1 MTFEKELYSKVYE
14 PWRYYYVQYEE
25 LMAEMKRKLAS
36 QNNQWN
42 NSDEEE
48 FMNLFQ
54 RELSKVYNFIND
66 SMIEINKRIDRMET
80 KLNGLKTLQQQQNN
94 DNSNS
99 SEELKSAYDNISD
112 IVAELLFDINDLSK
126 FHQLNLT
133 ALTTLTEQH
142 DLFTRMN
149 FHITF
154 NDTLLKTWP
163 LDKLQFD
170 VMIVRLSNMQDLCRL
185 YGHPRSK
192 NAYSQGEDQTAFE
205 RATAK
210 YWIHPDNITE
220 VKSIIL
226 MYLPI
231 HVFNQK
237 KAFEQ
242 EDAAVSSVYFDNK
255 NFDLYSE
262 RLERSEGA
270 EAIRFRWYGQAVNDI
285 YIERKTHHA
294 PWLNGTSVKDR
305 VRLKDSLI
313 NPFIQGSYTADD
325 LVLDLK
331 AKGKLK
337 QDTIEQNAFI
347 ARGVQDSFQ
356 HRHLQPM
363 CRVFYNRTAFQLPGD
378 QRLRLSLDTNL
389 TFIRED
395 HMDGKKRRTTGQD
408 GQESW
413 RRLDINTDYP
423 FRQIPQNDIHRFP
436 YAVLETK
443 IQSHLGQEAPPW
455 LTSLLNSHLV
465 HEVPRFSKYIHGASQ
480 LYKKSI
486 PVLPWWVN
494 ELNKDIRR
502 APISNIGLSRS
513 LSFKPLFNGH
523 HRRSLTMNE
532 DPFNQQQHQKSQ
544 PTHLASKSLPYIA
557 IKLSDTSGNDNNSN
571 NHTNEKVYHRN
582 QNVDGGK
589 NDFMT
594 RFWKGT
600 GLQNTKKNIDDWK
613 LPLSSSKKQQQSQP
627 TPRILG
633 QYKKMDPKAFFANE
647 RTFISWL
654 QFCALIL
661 TVALNLLNY
670 GDHISRMVGAFF
682 IILASIISFYAL
694 FRFQI
699 RAYQMRT
706 GKNILRMDDIYGPI
720 VLCVLLVTAL
730 LINFYLRAPL
740 LSQSDSNIQD
750 INTPDTPIS

>member
-1 MTFEKELYSKVYE
+1 MTVGKDLCSKIYE
-14 PWRYYYVQYEE
+14 PWRYYYVQHDE
-25 LMAEMKRKLAS
+25 LITEVKRKLAS
-36 QNNQWN
+36 QNNQWSSIN
-42 NSDEEE
+42 EQE
-48 FMNLFQ
+48 FMNLFE
-54 RELSKVYNFIND
+54 RELSKVYNFISNNITETD
-66 SMIEINKRIDRMET
+66 KRVEQLET
-80 KLNGLKTLQQQQNN
+80 KLNNLKELQQHNGNN
-94 DNSNS
+94 KS
-99 SEELKSAYDNISD
+99 SSDIKNTYDNMSD
-112 IVAELLFDINDLSK
+112 MIAELLFDINDLSK
-126 FHQLNLT
+126 FHQLNLET
-133 ALTTLTEQH
+133 LTKLTEQH
-142 DLFTRMN
+142 DLLTGLDFNT
-149 FHITF
+149 IF
-154 NDTLLKTWP
+154 NDNLLKSWP

-170 VMIVRLSNMQDLCRL
+170 VMIVKLSNMQDLCRL

-242 EDAAVSSVYFDNK
+242 SDAAVSSVYFDNT

-270 EAIRFRWYGQAVNDI
+270 EAIRFRWYGQATNDI

-305 VRLKDSLI
+305 FRLKDGLV
-313 NPFIQGSYTADD
+313 NPFLKGSYTADD
-325 LVLDLK
+325 LVMDLK
-331 AKGKLK
+331 SKGKLK
-337 QDTIEQNAFI
+337 ENAIEQNAFI

-356 HRHLQPM
+356 NRHLKPM

-395 HMDGKKRRTTGQD
+395 HMDGKIRRPIQD
-408 GQESW
+408 GQEGW
-413 RRLDINTDYP
+413 RRPDISTDYP
-423 FRQIPQNDIHRFP
+423 FRHISQNDIHRFP
-436 YAVLETK
+436 YAILETK

-455 LTSLLNSHLV
+455 LTALLNSHLV

-480 LYKKSI
+480 LYKNSI
-486 PVLPWWVN
+486 PVFPWWVT
-494 ELNKDIRR
+494 ELDKDIRKS
-502 APISNIGLSRS
+502 PVPNTGLSRS

-523 HRRSLTMNE
+523 HRNSLDITDN
-532 DPFNQQQHQKSQ
+532 DRHHHQQQQAQ
-544 PTHLASKSLPYIA
+544 INPNSKSLPYIA
-557 IKLSDTSGNDNNSN
+557 IKLSDTSGNDNNN
-571 NHTNEKVYHRN
+571 NEKLYHRN
-582 QNVDGGK
+582 QNVNGK
-589 NDFMT
+589 DDLIS
-594 RFWKGT
+594 RIWKGT
-600 GLQNTKKNIDDWK
+600 GLQNNKKNADDWK
-613 LPLSSSKKQQQSQP
+613 LPLSSKKQSSQP
-627 TPRILG
+627 APRILG
-633 QYKKMDPKAFFANE
+633 QYKKLDPKAFFANE

-706 GKNILRMDDIYGPI
+706 GRNILRMDDIYGPI

-740 LSQSDSNIQD
+740 LSQSDSNTQD
-750 INTPDTPIS
+750 INSSDTPIS